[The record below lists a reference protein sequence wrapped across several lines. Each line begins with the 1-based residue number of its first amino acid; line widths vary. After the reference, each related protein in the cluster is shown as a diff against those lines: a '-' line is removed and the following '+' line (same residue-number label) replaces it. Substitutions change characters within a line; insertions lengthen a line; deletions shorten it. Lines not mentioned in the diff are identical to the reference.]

1 MATYNEYST
10 TDSIPYNDIDNSTA
24 LPGDTAFIFN
34 DYSQRVIVALVFII
48 ASIIGT
54 CGNSLVILAVI
65 LSRKLRNA
73 TNAFVVNL
81 SCADILT
88 SLIIPWNAVALLSR
102 GGWPIAPWVCS
113 LAAGVLF
120 LCVGCSLYSLALIG
134 LNRLVLITR
143 PKKLYDQIYNCKTL
157 ILWIG
162 STWLIPFCIAIVPP
176 LCRVGSL
183 GYNPKYSSC
192 SAQSTAL
199 YTDTYDAIMA
209 IGMYPVPLLA
219 IIVSYVKIF
228 LYVRNHTDKMTVSA
242 KKEPTENGSKSEIEV
257 VIKDR
262 KHRSSTKQALKKRQM
277 QITKNMFYVVCAYF
291 LCFTPY
297 GLCLLIDTSDP
308 ATPYTAALVLI
319 NGCIN
324 PFLYGTKH
332 PHFKEVFK
340 CIWKCDLNQ
349 IPEQSSILRVI
360 TRRN

>member
-1 MATYNEYST
+1 M
-10 TDSIPYNDIDNSTA
+10 DIIPYMSINSTD
-24 LPGDTAFIFN
+24 GYENDTGFIFSH
-34 DYSQRVIVALVFII
+34 YSQRVIVALIFII
-48 ASIIGT
+48 ASIVGT
-54 CGNSLVILAVI
+54 FGNSLVILAVI

-88 SLIIPWNAVALLSR
+88 SLIIPWNAVALLTR

-113 LAAGVLF
+113 LAAGILF

-162 STWLIPFCIAIVPP
+162 STWFIPFCVAIVPP
-176 LCRVGSL
+176 ICRVGSL

-192 SAQSTAL
+192 SAQSKAI
-199 YTDTYDAIMA
+199 YTDAYDAIMA
-209 IGMYPVPLLA
+209 IGLYPVPLLV

-228 LYVRNHTDKMTVSA
+228 LYVRSHTERMTVRA
-242 KKEPTENGSKSEIEV
+242 KKQPAENGAKDEMKVTIED
-257 VIKDR
+257 KN
-262 KHRSSTKQALKKRQM
+262 KNKSSTKDALKKRQM

-308 ATPYTAALVLI
+308 AIPYTAALVLI

-324 PFLYGTKH
+324 PILYGTKH
-332 PHFKEVFK
+332 PNFREVFK
-340 CIWKCDLNQ
+340 CILKCDLKQ
-349 IPEQSSILRVI
+349 IPEQSTILRLI
-360 TRRN
+360 TRRS